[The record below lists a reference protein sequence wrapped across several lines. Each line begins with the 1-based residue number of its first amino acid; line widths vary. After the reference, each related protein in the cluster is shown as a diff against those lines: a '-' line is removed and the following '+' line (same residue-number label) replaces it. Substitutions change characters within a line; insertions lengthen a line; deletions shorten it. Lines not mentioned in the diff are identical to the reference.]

1 MSGKW
6 CRNSTEKSKIVKN
19 RDVNSKNEVVM
30 LPERVQTLLQE
41 YNIIRLSP
49 NFTRKSL
56 SYLNVDK
63 VKTSQVK
70 L

>member
-1 MSGKW
+1 MSGRW

-49 NFTRKSL
+49 NFTWKSL

>member
-1 MSGKW
+1 M

-49 NFTRKSL
+49 NFTSKSL

-63 VKTSQVK
+63 VKTPQVK